1 MAADSATV
9 STGLANTQTNVAA
22 NIAALPATLRPLLL
36 LIGIAAAVAAGVW
49 IVLWSKGP
57 TYSLLYASLS
67 PQDEAQ
73 VAQALDAA
81 QIPYKLDSASSG
93 IEVPAERLDEARLKL
108 AGQGVT
114 DNDSFAALEKS
125 SGFGVSQFMEDVRY
139 QHALELELARTIASL
154 QPVAGAR
161 VNLAEPRES
170 VFVSDSHT
178 ASASVFVEL
187 KPGSTLGAEQ
197 VQAIVNLVAAS
208 VPNLSPGAVTVV
220 DQQGRLLS
228 APSGHDAYATDER
241 EYDIVHRMETDY
253 ARRIEAL
260 LTPLVGPGLVHA
272 QVVADL
278 NLGVSEQSREQYT
291 PNSQIVRSEQ
301 LSEQSGGS
309 AASGGVPG
317 SLSNEPPTPGVAVP
331 QSAAQSTAAG
341 QNGSPASGT
350 AASANSAA
358 PGAGAQNAAQNAAQN
373 GGAQTTG
380 GGTPA
385 TASGQPGLEAVGGTF
400 GLPGDKTISRDVTR
414 NYEIDRTLAYTSQ
427 PAGTVRRLTVAV
439 LIGDRTVTG
448 TDGKSKKVPLTADD
462 LTRVTQL
469 VKDAVGFDASRGD
482 SVSVVNESLD
492 AESTPAA
499 KGGTFQAP
507 PLWETPIFWSL
518 LRIGAGLI
526 VVLVL
531 VLTVLRPLVKTLIT
545 PMRLAPA
552 GAAPALPP
560 GAPGAAAG
568 ALPPGQREAVA
579 PSISHEQQLTQ
590 ARSMVNQDPKRVAQV
605 VRGWV
610 GSDE

>member
-9 STGLANTQTNVAA
+9 STGLANSPTNVAA
-22 NIAALPATLRPLLL
+22 NLAALPATLRPLLL

-49 IVLWSKGP
+49 IVLWSRGP
-57 TYSLLYASLS
+57 TYSLLYANIS

-73 VAQALDAA
+73 IAQALEAA
-81 QIPYKLDSASSG
+81 QIPYKLDPTSSG

-108 AGQGVT
+108 AGQGLT
-114 DNDSFAALEKS
+114 DNDSFATLEKS

-139 QHALELELARTIASL
+139 QHALEMELARTIANL

-161 VNLAEPRES
+161 VNLAEPRQS
-170 VFVSDSHT
+170 VFVSDNRS

-187 KPGSTLGAEQ
+187 KPGSTLEAEQ
-197 VQAIVNLVAAS
+197 VQAIVNLVASS

-228 APSGHDAYATDER
+228 APNGHDPYAMDER
-241 EYDIVHRMETDY
+241 EYDMVHRMETDY
-253 ARRIEAL
+253 ARRIETL

-278 NLGVSEQSREQYT
+278 NLGMSEQAKEQYT

-301 LSEQSGGS
+301 LSEQSAGS

-331 QSAAQSTAAG
+331 QSAQSSATAN
-341 QNGSPASGT
+341 QNGTAASGT
-350 AASANSAA
+350 AAPATPAS
-358 PGAGAQNAAQNAAQN
+358 GTDAQNAAQN
-373 GGAQTTG
+373 GNTQTG
-380 GGTPA
+380 GAGTPA

-400 GLPGDKTISRDVTR
+400 GGPGDKTVSRDVTR
-414 NYEIDRTLAYTSQ
+414 NYEIDRTLNYTSQ

-448 TDGKSKKVPLTADD
+448 ADGKAKKVPLSADD
-462 LTRVTQL
+462 LARVTQL

-492 AESTPAA
+492 TDSSAAATPD
-499 KGGTFQAP
+499 GTFQAP
-507 PLWETPIFWSL
+507 PLWQTPIFWSL
-518 LRIGAGLI
+518 LRIGAGLVI
-526 VVLVL
+526 VLVL

-545 PMRLAPA
+545 PIRFAPA
-552 GAAPALPP
+552 GGAQALPTP
-560 GAPGAAAG
+560 GAPAG
-568 ALPPGQREAVA
+568 TAALPPGQREAAVNVV
-579 PSISHEQQLTQ
+579 SHEQQLTQ
-590 ARSMVNQDPKRVAQV
+590 ARSMVNQDPKRVAQL

>member
-1 MAADSATV
+1 MAADSATMANSLTNSQASVATV
-9 STGLANTQTNVAA
+9 SGLPVS
-22 NIAALPATLRPLLL
+22 LRPLLL
-36 LIGIAAAVAAGVW
+36 LLGIAAAVAAGVW
-49 IVLWSKGP
+49 IVLWSRGP
-57 TYSLLYASLS
+57 TYSLLYTNLS

-73 VAQALDAA
+73 VAQALDSA
-81 QIPYKLDSASSG
+81 QIPYKLDAATNG
-93 IEVPAERLDEARLKL
+93 IEVAAERLDEARLKL

-161 VNLAEPRES
+161 VNLAQPRQS
-170 VFVSDSHT
+170 VFVSDSRT
-178 ASASVFVEL
+178 ASASVFVQL
-187 KPGSTLGAEQ
+187 KAGATLEPEQ
-197 VQAIVNLVAAS
+197 VQAIVNLVASS
-208 VPNLSPGAVTVV
+208 VPNLSPGQVTVV

-228 APSGHDAYATDER
+228 APNAHDAYAMDER
-241 EYDIVHRMETDY
+241 QYDMVHRMETDY

-278 NLGVSEQSREQYT
+278 NMGVSEQAKELYT

-301 LSEQSGGS
+301 LSEQTAGAGGT
-309 AASGGVPG
+309 GGVPG
-317 SLSNEPPTPGVAVP
+317 SLSNEPPAPGVLTP
-331 QSAAQSTAAG
+331 PAQPGAAAG
-341 QNGSPASGT
+341 QNG
-350 AASANSAA
+350 AA
-358 PGAGAQNAAQNAAQN
+358 PAGAAAGAQNAAQNGSATNAA
-373 GGAQTTG
+373 
-380 GGTPA
+380 GGTP
-385 TASGQPGLEAVGGTF
+385 GQPATQPVGGAVA
-400 GLPGDKTISRDVTR
+400 GLPGDKTMSRDVTR
-414 NYEIDRTLAYTSQ
+414 NYEIDRTLNYSSQ

-448 TDGKSKKVPLTADD
+448 QDGKVTKVPLDAPE
-462 LTRVTQL
+462 LARVTQL

-492 AESTPAA
+492 TGSAPTTD
-499 KGGTFQAP
+499 GTFQAP
-507 PLWETPIFWSL
+507 PLWQSPFAWSL
-518 LRIGAGLI
+518 LRIVAGLV

-531 VLTVLRPLVKTLIT
+531 VLSVLRPLVRTLIT

-552 GAAPALPP
+552 GPQSLPAGPAGTAAL
-560 GAPGAAAG
+560 APN
-568 ALPPGQREAVA
+568 QKEVV
-579 PSISHEQQLTQ
+579 STVSHEQQLSQ
-590 ARSMVNQDPKRVAQV
+590 ARTLVNQDPKRVAQV

>member
-9 STGLANTQTNVAA
+9 SNALANSPANVSA
-22 NIAALPATLRPLLL
+22 NIAGLPATLRPLLL

-57 TYSLLYASLS
+57 TYSLLYANIS

-81 QIPYKLDSASSG
+81 QIPYKLDSASNG

-108 AGQGVT
+108 AGQGLT

-139 QHALELELARTIASL
+139 QHALEMELARTIASL

-161 VNLAEPRES
+161 VTLAEPRQS
-170 VFVSDSHT
+170 VFVSDNRT

-187 KPGSTLGAEQ
+187 KPGSTLEAEQ
-197 VQAIVNLVAAS
+197 VQAIVNLVASS
-208 VPNLSPGAVTVV
+208 VPNLSSGAVTVV

-228 APSGHDAYATDER
+228 APNGHDPYATDER
-241 EYDIVHRMETDY
+241 EYDMVHRMETDY

-260 LTPLVGPGLVHA
+260 LTPMVGPGLVHA

-278 NLGVSEQSREQYT
+278 NLGVSEQAKELYT

-301 LSEQSGGS
+301 LSEQSAGG
-309 AASGGVPG
+309 AAGGGVPG

-331 QSAAQSTAAG
+331 QALTQQPAPAAG
-341 QNGSPASGT
+341 QNG
-350 AASANSAA
+350 AAGNAA
-358 PGAGAQNAAQNAAQN
+358 PGAAQNPAQAAQTGAAA
-373 GGAQTTG
+373 GA
-380 GGTPA
+380 PA
-385 TASGQPGLEAVGGTF
+385 AASGQAGLEPVGGTF
-400 GLPGDKTISRDVTR
+400 GMPGDKTLSRDVTR
-414 NYEIDRTLAYTSQ
+414 NYEIDRTLDYTTQ

-448 TDGKSKKVPLTADD
+448 SDGKTKKVPLSADD
-462 LTRVTQL
+462 LSRVTQL

-482 SVSVVNESLD
+482 NVSVVNESLD
-492 AESTPAA
+492 TESAPAA
-499 KGGTFQAP
+499 TGSFQAP
-507 PLWETPIFWSL
+507 PLWQQPFVWSL
-518 LRIGAGLI
+518 LRIVAGLV

-531 VLTVLRPLVKTLIT
+531 VLSVLRPLVRTLIT

-552 GAAPALPP
+552 APQALAGSP
-560 GAPGAAAG
+560 GAPGGAAALPG
-568 ALPPGQREAVA
+568 AQRESAVT
-579 PSISHEQQLTQ
+579 PLSHEQQLTQ
-590 ARSMVNQDPKRVAQV
+590 ARTLVTQDPKRVAQV

>member
-9 STGLANTQTNVAA
+9 SAGLANSPANVSA
-22 NIAALPATLRPLLL
+22 NLAALPATLRPLLL
-36 LIGIAAAVAAGVW
+36 LLGIAAAVAAGVW
-49 IVLWSKGP
+49 IVLWSRGP
-57 TYSLLYASLS
+57 TYSLLYANIS

-73 VAQALDAA
+73 IAQALEAA
-81 QIPYKLDSASSG
+81 QIPYKLDPATSG
-93 IEVPAERLDEARLKL
+93 IEVPAERLDEARLKI
-108 AGQGVT
+108 AGQGLT
-114 DNDSFAALEKS
+114 DNDSFASLEKS

-139 QHALELELARTIASL
+139 QHALEMELARTIASL

-161 VNLAEPRES
+161 VNLAEPRQS
-170 VFVSDSHT
+170 VFVSDSRT
-178 ASASVFVEL
+178 ASASVFVEV
-187 KPGSTLGAEQ
+187 KPGATLESEQ
-197 VQAIVNLVAAS
+197 VQAIINLVASS

-228 APSGHDAYATDER
+228 APNGHDPYAMDDR
-241 EYDIVHRMETDY
+241 EYDMVHRMETDY

-278 NLGVSEQSREQYT
+278 NLGMSEQAREQYT

-301 LSEQSGGS
+301 LSEQSAGS

-317 SLSNEPPTPGVAVP
+317 SLSNQPPTPGVAVP
-331 QSAAQSTAAG
+331 QSAQSSTTTG
-341 QNGSPASGT
+341 QNGAAASSNGAPTPASG
-350 AASANSAA
+350 AN
-358 PGAGAQNAAQNAAQN
+358 AQN
-373 GGAQTTG
+373 GAQGGNAQTG
-380 GGTPA
+380 NAGTPA

-400 GLPGDKTISRDVTR
+400 GVPGDKTISRDVTR
-414 NYEIDRTLAYTSQ
+414 NYEIDRTLNYTSQ

-448 TDGKSKKVPLTADD
+448 TDGKSKKVPLSADD
-462 LTRVTQL
+462 LARVTQL

-492 AESTPAA
+492 TDSSAAATPD
-499 KGGTFQAP
+499 GGFQAP
-507 PLWETPIFWSL
+507 PLWQTPIFWSL
-518 LRIGAGLI
+518 LRIGAGLV

-545 PMRLAPA
+545 PMRFAPA
-552 GAAPALPP
+552 GGAQALPTATP
-560 GAPGAAAG
+560 GAPAG
-568 ALPPGQREAVA
+568 TAALPPGQREAAV
-579 PSISHEQQLTQ
+579 SVLTHEQQLTQ

>member
-9 STGLANTQTNVAA
+9 SAGLANSPANVSA
-22 NIAALPATLRPLLL
+22 NLTSLPATLRPLLL

-49 IVLWSKGP
+49 IVLWSRGP
-57 TYSLLYASLS
+57 TYSLLYANIS

-73 VAQALDAA
+73 IAQALEAA
-81 QIPYKLDSASSG
+81 QIPYKLDPTTSG

-108 AGQGVT
+108 AGQGLT
-114 DNDSFAALEKS
+114 DNDSFASLEKS

-139 QHALELELARTIASL
+139 QHALEMELARTIASL

-170 VFVSDSHT
+170 VFVSDSRT

-187 KPGSTLGAEQ
+187 KPGSSLDAEQ
-197 VQAIVNLVAAS
+197 VQAIVNLVASS
-208 VPNLSPGAVTVV
+208 VPNLSAGAVTVV

-228 APSGHDAYATDER
+228 SPNTHDPYAMGER
-241 EYDIVHRMETDY
+241 EYDMVHRMDTDY

-278 NLGVSEQSREQYT
+278 NLGVSEQSKEQYT

-301 LSEQSGGS
+301 LSEESGAN

-317 SLSNEPPTPGVAVP
+317 SLSNEPPTPGTAVP
-331 QSAAQSTAAG
+331 QSAQSSAAAG
-341 QNGSPASGT
+341 QSGAAASGT
-350 AASANSAA
+350 TPPATPA
-358 PGAGAQNAAQNAAQN
+358 PGANAQN
-373 GGAQTTG
+373 GAQGGSAQTAGTG
-380 GGTPA
+380 APGA
-385 TASGQPGLEAVGGTF
+385 TSGQNGLEAVGGGF

-414 NYEIDRTLAYTSQ
+414 NYEIDRTLNYTSQ
-427 PAGTVRRLTVAV
+427 PAGTIRRLTVAV
-439 LIGDRTVTG
+439 LIGDRSVTG
-448 TDGKSKKVPLTADD
+448 KDGKAKKVPLSADD
-462 LTRVTQL
+462 LARVTQL

-492 AESTPAA
+492 TDSSAA
-499 KGGTFQAP
+499 VAADGTFQSP
-507 PLWETPIFWSL
+507 PLWQTPLFWSFV
-518 LRIGAGLI
+518 RIGAGLI

-545 PMRLAPA
+545 PMRFAPA
-552 GAAPALPP
+552 GGPQILPT
-560 GAPGAAAG
+560 GAPGAPAG
-568 ALPPGQREAVA
+568 TAALPPGQPAVSA
-579 PSISHEQQLTQ
+579 LTHEQQLTQ
-590 ARSMVNQDPKRVAQV
+590 ARSMVGSDPKRVAQV